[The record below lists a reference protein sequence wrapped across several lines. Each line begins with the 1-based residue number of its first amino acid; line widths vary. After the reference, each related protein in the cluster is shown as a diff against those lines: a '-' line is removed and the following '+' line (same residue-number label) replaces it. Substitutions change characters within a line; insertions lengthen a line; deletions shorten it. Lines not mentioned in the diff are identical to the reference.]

1 MPLLDRSDLKYD
13 YIWST
18 EPAEK
23 PRSSATTENAS
34 RPTVFRPDEGDKVL
48 TFLNGYAESRDISD
62 KDEARNLEPLLQEKL
77 EKEGELTEPEAEEWL
92 DKQRE
97 Q

>member
-18 EPAEK
+18 EPAKK
-23 PRSSATTENAS
+23 PRSSATTENVS
-34 RPTVFRPDEGDKVL
+34 RPEVLRSDEGDKVL

-62 KDEARNLEPLLQEKL
+62 KEEARNLEPLLQDKL
-77 EKEGELTEPEAEEWL
+77 KEEGEMTEPDAEKWL
-92 DKQRE
+92 DKQRA